1 MTTADPSET
10 TPRPFTDIPAPDGDP
25 LLGNTAE
32 FVDDQLG
39 FYTRVARTYGP
50 IARYNIGRYEFV
62 QLSDPEYVQH
72 VLVSNN
78 QAYTKGE
85 RFQKTLRPALGNG
98 LLTSEGSFWRS
109 QRHTIEPAFHP
120 DALQRYGDVMVEATE
135 RLCSEWTTGHQRDLH
150 DDMLSLTVEIAAEAL
165 FDIDIADQEE
175 AIADALETVM
185 DRASKRIRRPIDVP
199 DWAPT
204 PENRRFERAME
215 DLHAVAERIIDQHE
229 GSDGKNGVDVVS
241 LLQSKDDPPT
251 REQIRD
257 EVVTI
262 LLAGH
267 ETTALALTYTLQL
280 LSENPEKRKTL
291 QAELDDVLGGTRPTV
306 TDLTDLTYT
315 EQVVKEGMRIY
326 PPVYD
331 LIRETTDSDVIGGYR
346 IPEGTSITF
355 QQWVLH
361 RDPEYYDDPLA
372 FRPERWSDDFEQEL
386 PAFAYFPFGGGP
398 RRCIGDRFAMMEARL
413 VLATMLQEWS
423 VESTVDELS
432 FAPSITLRPDGPV
445 EMIPRRR

>member
-1 MTTADPSET
+1 MTTADSPDA
-10 TPRPFTDIPAPDGDP
+10 TPRPFVDIPGPEGDP

-39 FYTRVARTYGP
+39 FYTRVARTHGP
-50 IARYNIGRYEFV
+50 IARYSIGRYEFL
-62 QLSDPEYVQH
+62 QLSDPEYVQQ

-85 RFQKTLRPALGNG
+85 RFQSTLRPALGNG

-109 QRHTIEPAFHP
+109 QRHAIEPAFHP
-120 DALQRYGDVMVEATE
+120 DALQGFGDVMVEATE
-135 RLCSEWTTGHQRDLH
+135 RLCAEWTAGHQRDIH
-150 DDMLSLTVEIAAEAL
+150 DDMMSLTVEIAAEAL
-165 FDIDIADQEE
+165 FDIDIRDEEE

-185 DRASKRIRRPIDVP
+185 DRASSRIRRPIDVP

-204 PENRRFERAME
+204 PGNRRFDRAMD
-215 DLHAVAERIIDQHE
+215 DLHAVADRIIDRHE
-229 GSDGKNGVDVVS
+229 EGTGNGIDVVS
-241 LLQSKDDPPT
+241 LLQSKDDPPS

-267 ETTALALTYTLQL
+267 ETTALALTYTLHL
-280 LSENPEKRKTL
+280 LSENPQQRAALRE
-291 QAELDDVLGGTRPTV
+291 ELDDVLGGDRPTV
-306 TDLTDLTYT
+306 ADLADLSYT

-331 LIRETTDSDVIGGYR
+331 LIREAAEPDVIGGYR
-346 IPEGTSITF
+346 IPEGTSVTF

-361 RDPEYYDDPLA
+361 RDPRLYDDPLE
-372 FRPERWSDDFEQEL
+372 FRPGRWTDGFERGL

-413 VLATMLQEWS
+413 VLATMLQDWT

-432 FAPSITLRPDGPV
+432 FAPSLTLRPDGPV
-445 EMIPRRR
+445 EMIPRRA

>member
-1 MTTADPSET
+1 MTTADSSGSS
-10 TPRPFTDIPAPDGDP
+10 PRPFTDIPGPDGDP

-32 FVDDQLG
+32 FVNDQLG
-39 FYTRVARTYGP
+39 FYTRVARTHGP
-50 IARYNIGRYEFV
+50 IARYSIGRYEFL
-62 QLSDPEYVQH
+62 QLSDPEDIQH
-72 VLVSNN
+72 VLVGNN
-78 QAYTKGE
+78 QAYRKGE
-85 RFQKTLRPALGNG
+85 RFQSTLRPALGNG

-109 QRHTIEPAFHP
+109 QRHAIEPAFHP
-120 DALQRYGDVMVEATE
+120 DALQRFGDVMVEATE
-135 RLCSEWTTGHQRDLH
+135 RLCSEWTTGHQRDIH
-150 DDMLSLTVEIAAEAL
+150 QDMMSLTVEIAAEAL
-165 FDIDIADQEE
+165 FDIDIRDQEE
-175 AIADALETVM
+175 AISDALETVM
-185 DRASKRIRRPIDVP
+185 DRATKRMRRPIHVP

-204 PENRRFERAME
+204 PMNRRFDRAME
-215 DLHAVAERIIDQHE
+215 DLHAVAERIIDRHE
-229 GSDGKNGVDVVS
+229 GDDSSDAVDIVS
-241 LLQSKDDPPT
+241 LLQSKDDPPS

-280 LSENPEKRKTL
+280 LSENPEKRATL
-291 QAELDDVLGGTRPTV
+291 QAELDDVLGGDSPTLR
-306 TDLTDLTYT
+306 DLPDLTYT

-331 LIRETTDSDVIGGYR
+331 LIRETAEPDVVGGYR

-361 RDPEYYDDPLA
+361 RDPRFYDDPLA
-372 FRPERWSDDFEQEL
+372 FRPERWTDEFEQEL

-413 VLATMLQEWS
+413 ALATIMQEWS

-445 EMIPRRR
+445 AMIPRRR